1 MKNINYA
8 LIWDYIKSF
17 ILPILVVILLI
28 SQFNSCGNERKVAEI
43 ATRNQLLEEEIEV
56 KKGENEALK
65 AQRDFNARL
74 LSESDERVEQNEKQI
89 AKLTAKI
96 NANEAKARKDKEAI
110 KNYDHK
116 DFVNYYNEKF
126 ETNLAVLSPNG
137 ITLTEDMPLTVANKL
152 IDGDVAQANFK
163 LQTEKYT
170 QLFANFNE
178 LTGQVTILKDENEKL
193 VVALDKTENLLDKSN
208 ELNEDA
214 VKQLKKMKFK
224 AKVSQYLVPV
234 GILAGFVAGIVIA
247 K

>member
-1 MKNINYA
+1 MKQINLP

-17 ILPILVVILLI
+17 ILPILVIILLI
-28 SQFNSCGNERKVAEI
+28 SQFNSCGNEKKVAEI
-43 ATRNQLLEEEIEV
+43 STRNELLEEEIQV
-56 KKGENEALK
+56 VKGENVSLK

-89 AKLTAKI
+89 AELTAKI
-96 NANEAKARKDKEAI
+96 NANEIKAKKDKEAI
-110 KNYDHK
+110 KNYNHK
-116 DFVNYYNEKF
+116 DFVNYYNKKF
-126 ETNLAVLSPNG
+126 ETNLAVLAPNG
-137 ITLTEDMPLTVANKL
+137 ITLTEDLPLIVANKL

-170 QLFANFNE
+170 QLYDNFNE
-178 LTGQVTILKDENEKL
+178 ITGQVTILKDENEKL

-208 ELNEDA
+208 ELGEDA

-224 AKVSQYLVPV
+224 AKVSQVLVPV
-234 GILAGFVAGIVIA
+234 GIAVGIITGIIIA

>member
-17 ILPILVVILLI
+17 ILPIIVVILLI
-28 SQFNSCGNERKVAEI
+28 SQFNSCGNEKKVAELS
-43 ATRNQLLEEEIEV
+43 TRNELLEEDIEV
-56 KKGENEALK
+56 VKGENVTLK

-89 AKLTAKI
+89 AHLTAKI
-96 NANEAKARKDKEAI
+96 NANEIKARKDKEAI
-110 KNYDHK
+110 KNYNHK

-126 ETNLAVLSPNG
+126 ETNLAVLAPNG

-163 LQTEKYT
+163 LQKEKYT
-170 QLFANFNE
+170 DLYNNFNE

-193 VVALDKTENLLDKSN
+193 SVALDKTENLLDKSN
-208 ELNEDA
+208 ELNNDA
-214 VKQLKKMKFK
+214 VKQLKKINFK
-224 AKVSQYLVPV
+224 SKVSQYLVPV
-234 GILAGFVAGIVIA
+234 GIAVGFVAGFVIA

>member
-1 MKNINYA
+1 MKQINLP

-28 SQFNSCGNERKVAEI
+28 SQFNSCGNEKKVAEI
-43 ATRNQLLEEEIEV
+43 STRNELLEEEIQV
-56 KKGENEALK
+56 VKGENVSLK

-89 AKLTAKI
+89 AELTAKI
-96 NANEAKARKDKEAI
+96 NANEIKAKKDKEAI
-110 KNYDHK
+110 KKYDHK
-116 DFVNYYNEKF
+116 DFVNYYNKKF
-126 ETNLAVLSPNG
+126 ETNLAVLAPNG
-137 ITLTEDMPLTVANKL
+137 ITLTEDMPLIVANKL
-152 IDGDVAQANFK
+152 IDGDVAEANFK

-170 QLFANFNE
+170 KLFDNFNE

-208 ELNEDA
+208 ELGDDA

-224 AKVSQYLVPV
+224 AKVSQVLVPV
-234 GILAGFVAGIVIA
+234 GIVAGFVAGIIIA